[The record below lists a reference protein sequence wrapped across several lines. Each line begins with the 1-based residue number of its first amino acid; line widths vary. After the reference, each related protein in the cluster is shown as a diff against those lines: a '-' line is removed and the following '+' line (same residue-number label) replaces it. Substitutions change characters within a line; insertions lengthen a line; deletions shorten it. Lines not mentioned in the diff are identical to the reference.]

1 MSDIML
7 DQGIYAELA
16 AVEDSGK
23 RLRMIRPLPGPH
35 MNSLP
40 ASVAFTRA
48 YDDLWEVIKLYQ
60 QLLEKD
66 VAEMRGFADEM
77 NQLDNS

>member
-1 MSDIML
+1 MPDIML

-16 AVEDSGK
+16 AVEDSGGA
-23 RLRMIRPLPGPH
+23 LRMTKPLPGPH

-40 ASVAFTRA
+40 ASVAFGQA
-48 YDDLWEVIKLYQ
+48 FDDVWEVIKLYQ

-66 VAEMRGFADEM
+66 VEEMRSFADEM